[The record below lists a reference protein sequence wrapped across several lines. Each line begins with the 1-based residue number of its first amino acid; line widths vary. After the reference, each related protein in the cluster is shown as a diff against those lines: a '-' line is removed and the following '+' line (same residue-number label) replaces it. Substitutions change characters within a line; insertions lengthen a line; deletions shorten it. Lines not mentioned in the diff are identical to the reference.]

1 MRYSGIREIIER
13 EPSRHQFEKIS
24 ETELEKEIIDG
35 IPQDFV
41 DFLKE
46 IGQGT
51 LADEFFQFFGCLVQA
66 DEFYDELI
74 REEDHEELK
83 DVLLFG
89 RICTGDAVGFLTTD
103 EWSIVEIWHDDDLTL
118 HPVEEAT
125 FEEYINHLFS
135 PKGEH

>member
-1 MRYSGIREIIER
+1 M
-13 EPSRHQFEKIS
+13 S
-24 ETELEKEIIDG
+24 EAELEKEIIDG

-51 LADEFFQFFGCLVQA
+51 LADDFFQFFGCLVQA

-103 EWSIVEIWHDDDLTL
+103 DWSIVEIWHDDDLTL

-135 PKGEH
+135 PEGE